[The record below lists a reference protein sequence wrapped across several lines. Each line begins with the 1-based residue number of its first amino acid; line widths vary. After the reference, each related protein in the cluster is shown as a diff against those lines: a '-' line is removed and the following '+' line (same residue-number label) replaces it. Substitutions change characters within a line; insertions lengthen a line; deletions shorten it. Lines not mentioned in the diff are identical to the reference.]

1 MKKIV
6 IGRLD
11 NSKQIEV
18 DDDSIISDALDVGGY
33 SQAENEFVQDIDGN
47 EISTDADVVHGKSYF
62 LVQRVKSGC

>member
-18 DDDSIISDALDVGGY
+18 EDDSTIDEALDEGNY
-33 SQAENEFVQDIDGN
+33 TQADNEIVQDIDGN
-47 EISTDADVVHGKSYF
+47 EVSGDTEVVHGKSYF
-62 LVQRVKSGC
+62 LVQRVKSGY